1 MQVFVL
7 YVIIFCRLS
16 KERKCDDLMG
26 IKILSSDMMKI
37 KAMIK
42 TMMKED
48 LTFLCFEFLWLT
60 IYPIKG
66 VKDLDSFLCLGLA
79 DEIVLCLSLIRVQ
92 STFYLTLCVA
102 FFAINLENRKLA
114 SKNLEKKICMSSHA

>member
-1 MQVFVL
+1 MSKQHLIRFRLIMQVFVL

-48 LTFLCFEFLWLT
+48 LTFLMF
-60 IYPIKG
+60 
-66 VKDLDSFLCLGLA
+66 
-79 DEIVLCLSLIRVQ
+79 
-92 STFYLTLCVA
+92 
-102 FFAINLENRKLA
+102 
-114 SKNLEKKICMSSHA
+114 